1 MSDFSTTIEAGLDQ
15 PKAIIRTI
23 WFEPFPN
30 LDVSEGSVLSE
41 LVLGPAAYAFSYN
54 DYIWNQYRASSTL
67 YEIASD
73 PDLVD
78 DDILDKLL
86 TNYGVIRDEGALAT
100 GSITMLLSSNDV
112 TAVPVGMEFSTT
124 GGVTF
129 ETLTSFTGVPT
140 SDSITSTTDRL
151 IVDRGSGSYSFSI
164 DVTAT
169 EVGTS
174 SNISKDTEL
183 TPTAAATNFV
193 RSYAEGDFTGGG
205 DEEDIN
211 DLIERV
217 QYGVTSVGLG
227 SRASIESLLGVA
239 YSIVHT
245 SITGVGDAEMLR
257 DRHNIAAVSTGGKA
271 DIYIASA
278 TRPIETS
285 STKTATLIDATAGIW
300 QISILRDDFPGYYA
314 IASILPLGSSAS
326 GTQEVYLETRGLD
339 LSVSGSEYVPF
350 VSDITEGAYSRYQT
364 AVIQFYDV
372 TAAASAAVGDT
383 ASYTV
388 SVYMMPNIAT
398 IQDYLNNDLIRD
410 PCSDYLVRAA
420 VPVFVGVSMVIETK
434 AGSAA
439 PVTATLATDIATAI
453 NARGFQAD
461 LPASVIVSACTANL
475 PSGSEIQMPISFS
488 GQLRYPDGTIDFDNE
503 INELTVPS
511 APAACVSKKTVLFF
525 CDPADVSISVSEVD

>member
-1 MSDFSTTIEAGLDQ
+1 
-15 PKAIIRTI
+15 
-23 WFEPFPN
+23 
-30 LDVSEGSVLSE
+30 
-41 LVLGPAAYAFSYN
+41 AYAFSYN

-217 QYGVTSVGLG
+217 QY
-227 SRASIESLLGVA
+227 
-239 YSIVHT
+239 
-245 SITGVGDAEMLR
+245 
-257 DRHNIAAVSTGGKA
+257 
-271 DIYIASA
+271 
-278 TRPIETS
+278 
-285 STKTATLIDATAGIW
+285 
-300 QISILRDDFPGYYA
+300 
-314 IASILPLGSSAS
+314 
-326 GTQEVYLETRGLD
+326 
-339 LSVSGSEYVPF
+339 
-350 VSDITEGAYSRYQT
+350 
-364 AVIQFYDV
+364 
-372 TAAASAAVGDT
+372 
-383 ASYTV
+383 
-388 SVYMMPNIAT
+388 
-398 IQDYLNNDLIRD
+398 
-410 PCSDYLVRAA
+410 
-420 VPVFVGVSMVIETK
+420 
-434 AGSAA
+434 
-439 PVTATLATDIATAI
+439 
-453 NARGFQAD
+453 
-461 LPASVIVSACTANL
+461 
-475 PSGSEIQMPISFS
+475 
-488 GQLRYPDGTIDFDNE
+488 
-503 INELTVPS
+503 
-511 APAACVSKKTVLFF
+511 
-525 CDPADVSISVSEVD
+525 